1 MSSDIISLLSLESQ
15 QMSNKFIFATKDSS
29 SDLNF
34 LFSDILSYYLK
45 QNYSIIIANLAQS
58 YSHFTHLLLKCG
70 INLRVLRDQERVAVV
85 DVMAEAGCLINQAE
99 SEASDSFL
107 SLISDG
113 DSSECLKP
121 LFESIK
127 KSAEKISSSKPNGF
141 VIFIDEIN
149 VLTALGVSLKAIQ
162 LFVQHLFCTEL
173 ADVPVTFLFGS
184 FTDECDVENAKV
196 VTYLKKLADVNVQVE
211 GLRTG
216 YSKDTHGKV
225 IIFTLSLTSLMCTK
239 SLKFILL
246 SMFYCFDFPFLCQ
259 LWCFVHYINGKL
271 TD

>member
-1 MSSDIISLLSLESQ
+1 MSSDIISLLNLESQ
-15 QMSNKFIFATKDSS
+15 QKNKKFIFATKDSS

-34 LFSDILSYYLK
+34 LFSDILSFYLK

-70 INLRVLRDQERVAVV
+70 INLRVFRDQERVAIV
-85 DVMAEAGCLINQAE
+85 DVVAEAGCLINQAE
-99 SEASDSFL
+99 SETFL

-113 DSSECLKP
+113 ESSECLKP
-121 LFESIK
+121 LFESLK
-127 KSAEKISSSKPNGF
+127 KAAEKISLSKPNGF

-173 ADVPVTFLFGS
+173 ANVPVTFLFGS

-211 GLRTG
+211 GLKTG

-225 IIFTLSLTSLMCTK
+225 IIFTLSLSSLSLIIPVVHQISKVYFTK
-239 SLKFILL
+239 HVLL
-246 SMFYCFDFPFLCQ
+246 F
-259 LWCFVHYINGKL
+259 
-271 TD
+271 